1 MGWARK
7 KIIFDA
13 ALPEAKTA
21 TRRAR
26 LADSLDKL
34 VQYRALHRSSLP
46 CGPAAATTAA
56 IPHPEAFFLATGPG
70 TGGHAPRVQ
79 PLAAPPFIVAAA
91 LAWLAAHPAFGP
103 LTETVPGEA
112 DPFLA
117 AAAIRHG
124 GIVLTSDSD
133 LFVFTPSGPGA
144 GGGEEWGVVMLRDLA
159 FSAGQDQVTDTASAR
174 VFRPA
179 NIAAALGAP
188 LVDVAFQ
195 LSLDPFSSLPSILA
209 RLARPQGFRKR
220 RGAGVRATPPEFV
233 AQYALPAAAGAG
245 AGAAAVEEPRLGE
258 LLFLAKTNARPRTMF
273 LPFLAEDPQRAPA
286 WDVCRDIR
294 AAAYSLLF
302 PRAPGAG
309 AGGEGETQAE
319 GDAEG
324 NCVTEVFRR
333 GTRIVDAAVAR
344 PAADDLAATLRSL
357 SARIDAA
364 PDDWWA
370 ALVLDDVCALM
381 RVRQQPPPARQE
393 LAAAAAVL
401 LAAPSPAPPA
411 PSQQPPPPPP
421 PPPQGWTWPRV
432 WLFAA
437 LQAGWYSLLLLRA
450 VLAFLAARGGAVA
463 GCEALQLGL
472 QRLPSVLEIFDG
484 PTFAVTC
491 GGGAVAPAA
500 WRLAGAVLAR
510 CRSK

>member
-1 MGWARK
+1 M
-7 KIIFDA
+7 
-13 ALPEAKTA
+13 
-21 TRRAR
+21 
-26 LADSLDKL
+26 
-34 VQYRALHRSSLP
+34 QYRALHRSSLP
-46 CGPAAATTAA
+46 CGPAAT

-70 TGGHAPRVQ
+70 TGGHASRVQ

-91 LAWLAAHPAFGP
+91 LAWLAVHPAFGP

-133 LFVFTPSGPGA
+133 LFVFAHSGDGEE
-144 GGGEEWGVVMLRDLA
+144 EEWGVVMLRDLT
-159 FSAGQDQVTDTASAR
+159 FSAGRDHQVTGTASAR
-174 VFRPA
+174 VFRPT

-195 LSLDPFSSLPSILA
+195 LSLDPFLSLPRILA
-209 RLARPQGFRKR
+209 RLAPPQGR
-220 RGAGVRATPPEFV
+220 RRMRLGAGVRVTPPEFV

-245 AGAAAVEEPRLGE
+245 AEAAAAVEEPRLGE
-258 LLFLAKTNARPRTMF
+258 LLFLAKTNTRPWTMF

-286 WDVCRDIR
+286 WDTCRDIR

-302 PRAPGAG
+302 PRASGAG
-309 AGGEGETQAE
+309 AGGEGETQGAGDGE
-319 GDAEG
+319 GDS
-324 NCVTEVFRR
+324 VTEVFRR

-344 PAADDLAATLRSL
+344 LAADDLAAALRSL
-357 SARIDAA
+357 LARINAG

-370 ALVLDDVCALM
+370 ALILDDVCALLH
-381 RVRQQPPPARQE
+381 VRHQPPPARQE

-401 LAAPSPAPPA
+401 LAARSPAPPA
-411 PSQQPPPPPP
+411 LSQQPPP
-421 PPPQGWTWPRV
+421 QCWTWPRV

-472 QRLPSVLEIFDG
+472 QRLPNVLEMFDG
-484 PTFAVTC
+484 PAFAVAC

-500 WRLAGAVLAR
+500 WQLAGAVLAR
-510 CRSK
+510 CRSG